1 MNDLLSQ
8 EHYCYKIHTS
18 LTKST
23 AYPPSIDNPPI
34 EITSQFLQKNLAHTM
49 FFIDD
54 VHHSTNCRSY

>member
-34 EITSQFLQKNLAHTM
+34 
-49 FFIDD
+49 
-54 VHHSTNCRSY
+54 